1 MPAGQ
6 PSGLT
11 MRAPCEWDGI
21 GMYALNTGMQGAQ
34 PLFAP
39 TGLTDPLKTV
49 TAISTLLAA
58 GAAAG
63 FTFSIST
70 DFAELSRQR
79 KTLRGSGISPMFDAT
94 VNATLNERG
103 FWMGAMDRSGAM
115 IGLQAFRL
123 DDADPSLA
131 EWVLGWM
138 MGLYAR
144 RREMIV
150 PRGVLPPEHSL
161 SHLIRGRVVYHGEL
175 WIEKH
180 SKGCFSF
187 FPRLGMLLALIK
199 WQPNAIWAL
208 TGQSMAT
215 RGHMVRMGYGHLE
228 QSFLTWEWEPD
239 GAEQA
244 EWIGIAERRHLE
256 FSVAEMTAST
266 EARYQLSPVP

>member
-1 MPAGQ
+1 MFA
-6 PSGLT
+6 S
-11 MRAPCEWDGI
+11 
-21 GMYALNTGMQGAQ
+21 NVGMQGVL
-34 PLFAP
+34 PLGVESGIA
-39 TGLTDPLKTV
+39 DPLKTV
-49 TAISTLLAA
+49 TAISSLIEQGHDMGLL
-58 GAAAG
+58 
-63 FTFSIST
+63 FKTSSDFSEFQRLRKS
-70 DFAELSRQR
+70 LRQ
-79 KTLRGSGISPMFDAT
+79 GDVSPMFDLSSSRGLA
-94 VNATLNERG
+94 ERG
-103 FWMGAMDRSGAM
+103 FWMCATDAKGEVVA
-115 IGLQAFRL
+115 LQAFRL
-123 DDADPSLA
+123 DDADPNLA

-180 SKGCFSF
+180 SKGCFNV
-187 FPRLGMLLALIK
+187 FPRIGMLLALVK
-199 WQPNAIWAL
+199 WQPEAIWAL

-256 FSVAEMTAST
+256 FSIAELVAT
-266 EARYQLSPVP
+266 EAKYRPSPAP

>member
-1 MPAGQ
+1 
-6 PSGLT
+6 
-11 MRAPCEWDGI
+11 
-21 GMYALNTGMQGAQ
+21 
-34 PLFAP
+34 
-39 TGLTDPLKTV
+39 
-49 TAISTLLAA
+49 
-58 GAAAG
+58 
-63 FTFSIST
+63 
-70 DFAELSRQR
+70 
-79 KTLRGSGISPMFDAT
+79 MFDA
-94 VNATLNERG
+94 ATCRTLGERG
-103 FWMGAMDRSGAM
+103 FWMSAMDRNGE
-115 IGLQAFRL
+115 IVGLQAFRL
-123 DDADPSLA
+123 DEADPNLA

-138 MGLYAR
+138 MGIYAR

-161 SHLIRGRVVYHGEL
+161 THLIGGRVVYHGEL

-180 SKGCFSF
+180 SRGCFSF

-256 FSVAEMTAST
+256 FSVAEMTST
-266 EARYQLSPVP
+266 EARYQPLQVR